1 MEELLMVFSYALS
14 FALCYKEW
22 KRKKKKKKKE
32 FKSFSPDNNQELL
45 QSMTIS
51 FTLMTLMPD
60 SGGDIMRRN

>member
-22 KRKKKKKKKE
+22 KIKKKKKE

-45 QSMTIS
+45 QLMTTS